1 MSLGGFGLSAG
12 NAEDQFDELS
22 GYFPWIEAGAKTRH
36 DGLIIRESI
45 MLNYPI
51 VQVAYHVSDSVKAAE
66 KMAKL
71 YGAGPFFLN
80 ERIELEWGIHR
91 GREQKFLHTSA
102 FGQWGSVML
111 ELLQQDEEGP
121 SPFRDMYAP
130 GEEGIHHTA
139 MIVDSMASAYADCE
153 AAGYEIAAKAMT
165 LGGAEFAF
173 VDTVSELGHMIE
185 IYERSVGLLG
195 FYEMVRLAS
204 IDWDG
209 SNLIRRLGR

>member
-1 MSLGGFGLSAG
+1 
-12 NAEDQFDELS
+12 
-22 GYFPWIEAGAKTRH
+22 
-36 DGLIIRESI
+36 

-165 LGGAEFAF
+165 FGGAEFAF
-173 VDTVSELGHMIE
+173 VDTVCELGHMIE
-185 IYERSVGLLG
+185 IYERSEGLLG
-195 FYEMVRLAS
+195 FYEMVRQAS